1 MCRFQKRGK
10 HTSATI
16 PSLSMFSL
24 QLLWTAAC
32 SMFMHRAHGDAPIG
46 LNFNFSFASKLLSP
60 VGGARSFRA
69 WNHSIS
75 ASLFAAAS
83 LSWATCNNE
92 IKGTEMN
99 YQLVPLTFAR
109 TTPSESRTFWSSIAW
124 DCYLISQIL
133 DLPTLFVAAS
143 SSKLH
148 WRHSL
153 CKF

>member
-24 QLLWTAAC
+24 RFLWTADC
-32 SMFMHRAHGDAPIG
+32 SMFMHWARGDAPIG

-60 VGGARSFRA
+60 VGGALSFRA
-69 WNHSIS
+69 WNRSIS
-75 ASLFAAAS
+75 ASFFAAAS
-83 LSWATCNNE
+83 LSWATCNDE

-99 YQLVPLTFAR
+99 YELVPLTFTR
-109 TTPSESRTFWSSIAW
+109 TTPSESRTVWLSIAW
-124 DCYLISQIL
+124 DWYLISEIL

-143 SSKLH
+143 SPKLH

-153 CKF
+153 CKL